1 MTFTFESYKISFK
14 ESTPLTGGIKDLN
27 LNDILKQKVL
37 GNASNA
43 FVCTFQLGSDN
54 DNNTVIEPGENSDKQ
69 KDPVDTLKYP
79 VMGFCCKKT
88 TSGSVTT
95 YSEPYFCCLTFS
107 DDDPVT
113 IKELKAYKINTGK
126 VNGASFNI
134 IPEEKNATVDG
145 TNKKVTVYKIG
156 VISDGKVL
164 FGLDFKNLSGDK
176 PTYYFYLPKLST
188 FLEGP
193 HVDFSDLPAGTYLTK
208 EDQVVIT
215 SS

>member
-14 ESTPLTGGIKDLN
+14 ESTPLTEGIKNLN
-27 LNDILKQKVL
+27 LNDVLREKVM
-37 GNASNA
+37 GSNNGT
-43 FVCTFQLGSDN
+43 FLCTFQLGSDV
-54 DNNTVIEPGENSDKQ
+54 DDNTVIEPGENSDKPR
-69 KDPVDTLKYP
+69 DPVDTLKYP
-79 VMGFCCKKT
+79 VMGFCCLKN

-95 YSEPYFCCLTFS
+95 YSKPYFCCFTFS
-107 DDDPVT
+107 DNDPVT
-113 IKELKAYKINTGK
+113 VKELKAYQINIGK

-134 IPEEKNATVDG
+134 IPEEKNATVNG
-145 TNKKVTVYKIG
+145 TDKKVTVYKIG

-193 HVDFSDLPAGTYLTK
+193 HIDFSDLPAGTYLTK

-215 SS
+215 A